1 MPKQPAFSMSLRRQF
16 GLLPLDGANV
26 GVWDST
32 VVPRPYSR
40 EKPTTLSIKFKNMEL
55 KGQAILSKRVAI
67 IKPRLSCLELIKV
80 LELKAVRW
88 YEYVSL
94 DDLPP
99 KKTWLQYRSTLRFY
113 SICTPC
119 VDTPKSACRYSA
131 LTVLFSRARKGLTIR
146 RRSR

>member
-1 MPKQPAFSMSLRRQF
+1 MPLRRQF

-88 YEYVSL
+88 YEYRLVWMIFHLKRLGHNTASL
-94 DDLPP
+94 SD
-99 KKTWLQYRSTLRFY
+99 STLFALRV
-113 SICTPC
+113 SIPPSPL
-119 VDTPKSACRYSA
+119 VDTLP
-131 LTVLFSRARKGLTIR
+131 
-146 RRSR
+146 